1 MDLAFWGFR
10 HWPFDRTFA
19 ADRFF
24 ASQQHE
30 EALARMLFLVEES
43 RRCGV
48 VMGLGGS
55 GKSFLLKLLQD
66 RTERL
71 GRLTARCDATGL
83 DGNELLGQIALS
95 CQAPVDHEATPARL
109 WNGLRARFA
118 ALALI
123 RQPLVI
129 LIDHF
134 DLVEPS
140 CQQAVW
146 RLHQLADSVG
156 LKMTI
161 LLATRERQVA
171 PVLQELVELRIE
183 ISSWTAAETA
193 QFIQTATRHAG
204 SKQILFSDEACRSI
218 YKMTH
223 GVPSAVVSLS
233 SHCLLAAQGQEET
246 LVTQECV
253 EAVAAEFWP
262 HTAKSTPMDP
272 GRKRESRHPF
282 RPAAFAPLGR

>member
-1 MDLAFWGFR
+1 M
-10 HWPFDRTFA
+10 
-19 ADRFF
+19 
-24 ASQQHE
+24 
-30 EALARMLFLVEES
+30 
-43 RRCGV
+43 RR
-48 VMGLGGS
+48 
-55 GKSFLLKLLQD
+55 
-66 RTERL
+66 
-71 GRLTARCDATGL
+71 
-83 DGNELLGQIALS
+83 
-95 CQAPVDHEATPARL
+95 PPARL

-193 QFIQTATRHAG
+193 QFIQTAIRQAG

-218 YKMTH
+218 HKMTH
-223 GVPSAVVSLS
+223 GVPSAVISLC
-233 SHCLLAAQGQEET
+233 SHCLLGRPRAGRDT
-246 LVTQECV
+246 G
-253 EAVAAEFWP
+253 
-262 HTAKSTPMDP
+262 DP
-272 GRKRESRHPF
+272 GMCRSCCSGILASYNENDSDGPRPETRTTASIPSGCI
-282 RPAAFAPLGR
+282 RPAGTLKACIEQRLYSRNLLLAHLATALSPEQWLFVCPKRHWLSPLLLTVDPHQQNGIRATTTELSRSRPCVPGRSSGAVRHRFPG